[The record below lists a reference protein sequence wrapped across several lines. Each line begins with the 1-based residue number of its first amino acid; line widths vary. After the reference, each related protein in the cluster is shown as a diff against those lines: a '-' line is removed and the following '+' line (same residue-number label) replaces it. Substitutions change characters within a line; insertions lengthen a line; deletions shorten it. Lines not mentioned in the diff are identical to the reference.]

1 MERLVSAGLLAEKGV
16 KFPNLKAHK
25 LIELASRRVYCYN
38 EDLTACITTLSFAK
52 LKRLLDHE
60 VFRGL
65 RFFVHELVV
74 YVDPDEMDEISR
86 KIAARELTMEEIRR
100 TAVVRNK
107 NTEAIIRTSEAN
119 F

>member
-16 KFPNLKAHK
+16 TSSNLKAHK

-38 EDLTACITTLSFAK
+38 EDLTACVTTLSFAK

-60 VFRGL
+60 AFRSL
-65 RFFVHELVV
+65 RFFVHELLV

-86 KIAARELTMEEIRR
+86 KIQVRELTMEEVRR
-100 TAVVRNK
+100 TAIVRNK
-107 NTEAIIRTSEAN
+107 TTEAIVRTSEAN
-119 F
+119 L

>member
-16 KFPNLKAHK
+16 TFPNLKAHK
-25 LIELASRRVYCYN
+25 LTELASRRVYCYN
-38 EDLTACITTLSFAK
+38 EDLTACVTTLSFAK

-60 VFRGL
+60 VFRSL

-86 KIAARELTMEEIRR
+86 MIHARELTMEEIRR
-100 TAVVRNK
+100 TAVVRSK
-107 NTEAIIRTSEAN
+107 ITEAIIRTAETN
-119 F
+119 L